1 MLLNAIATV
10 ILVGMM
16 LIPLVNIAVGAI
28 AGAGIGGLP
37 GGLFGILLGLAISA
51 AEKWVADR
59 LGWWDIPSQID
70 SGAGAMEDHRS
81 DLATA
86 AAITGPPTIRTGPPT
101 GRRKPRRAMAPDAPR
116 RPARSNGAR
125 VGSAR

>member
-10 ILVGMM
+10 ILAGMM

-37 GGLFGILLGLAISA
+37 GSVLGILLGLAISA
-51 AEKWVADR
+51 AQKWLADR
-59 LGWWDIPSQID
+59 LGWWDTSCQTD
-70 SGAGAMEDHRS
+70 SGAGAAEDHRS
-81 DLATA
+81 DLVTA
-86 AAITGPPTIRTGPPT
+86 GAITSPPTIRTGPPT
-101 GRRKPRRAMAPDAPR
+101 ERRKPLRAAAPDVQR

-125 VGSAR
+125 VGRAR